1 MNLAFVAGKKT
12 DESFCM
18 KEIYAMR
25 RANGDWFALEG
36 HGRLCVPL
44 FLNSHDALM
53 SRLRNFGM
61 QLFEP
66 VALDAQLLKDVAPAG
81 AAGNVDFCLVEEVK
95 DIMNKPNARKPNPA
109 YIFTLAASV
118 VVAKYPIRRINE
130 TSVKKRP
137 MMKLSSVSRLDI
149 SIN

>member
-1 MNLAFVAGKKT
+1 VNLAFVAGKKT

-81 AAGNVDFCLVEEVK
+81 AAGNVDFCLVE
-95 DIMNKPNARKPNPA
+95 DPFASLTRGA
-109 YIFTLAASV
+109 HLAHGQLAALMNSP
-118 VVAKYPIRRINE
+118 YE
-130 TSVKKRP
+130 QQT
-137 MMKLSSVSRLDI
+137 VSIDGNGFREATLNHTA
-149 SIN
+149 SK